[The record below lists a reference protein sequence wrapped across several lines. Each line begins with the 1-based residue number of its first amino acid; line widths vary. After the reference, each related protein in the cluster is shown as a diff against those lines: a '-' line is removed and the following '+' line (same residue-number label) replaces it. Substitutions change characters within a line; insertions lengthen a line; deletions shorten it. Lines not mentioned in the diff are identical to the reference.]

1 MQRTLHS
8 TTGEPYAIGVCLHA
22 ACKLASRGRSGSEL
36 VRRGGLAARRRPG
49 RVRSGLAHGQPA
61 RQVGLPVS
69 PVGPPLPGM
78 GRVFVSYAGDL
89 NNVWAH
95 WEDGK
100 RYVFFSGTYGEALLW
115 ALSQPAKEHHVPVP
129 RSRDTVEVR
138 PHRARSE

>member
-1 MQRTLHS
+1 MARED
-8 TTGEPYAIGVCLHA
+8 GP
-22 ACKLASRGRSGSEL
+22 EL
-36 VRRGGLAARRRPG
+36 VPRFYLEGTDLEGVPVSAEM
-49 RVRSGLAHGQPA
+49 A